1 MVDKDGRITLH
12 HAAATSTDPSSTRRA
27 PYETIQLISKAYPEG
42 VSIRDPVTRLY
53 PFMLAAGSQPTGGAH
68 NNRNNVSSAFSLLL
82 ANPSLVMSG
91 IQEDVDTGEGR
102 KRKRSASM
110 G

>member
-1 MVDKDGRITLH
+1 MH
-12 HAAATSTDPSSTRRA
+12 YAAASISASSANQRA
-27 PYETIQLISKAYPEG
+27 SYDTIKHILNAYPEG
-42 VSIRDPVTRLY
+42 SSIRDPVTRLY
-53 PFMLAAGSQPTGGAH
+53 PFMLAVGAQNESRH
-68 NNRNNVSSAFSLLL
+68 SAANSVSSSFSLLL

-91 IQEDVDTGEGR
+91 IQEEVDTGDSR